1 MERFKL
7 VVCSIVAACMA
18 SVAVAQQREVEVE
31 CHWGKISATIDLPTE
46 SANTAILI
54 VAGSGPTDR
63 HGNSAAGL
71 STYSYKML
79 GEALAKDGVAV
90 MRYDKRGIGLSPI
103 PAEDVPN
110 LVFEDYIDDART
122 CVEYLRNEDFERV
135 VVAGHSEGGLIAL
148 ALAAED
154 ECCLDGVVLL
164 CAPGYNMAEI
174 LNYQLSQQL
183 VPAYM
188 GLMVKSTNII
198 NALKA
203 GNMVAEVD
211 IPKELMGLFH
221 PTVQPFIISN
231 MRYEPSML
239 AAECRMPMLI
249 VSGGRDIQVSLA
261 NGKRIHE
268 AQPAAE
274 HVVFENMTHVLKDAD
289 TSDRVMQLMSVYTNA
304 NQPITEG
311 VAEKITEFIN
321 NIK

>member
-1 MERFKL
+1 
-7 VVCSIVAACMA
+7 
-18 SVAVAQQREVEVE
+18 
-31 CHWGKISATIDLPTE
+31 
-46 SANTAILI
+46 
-54 VAGSGPTDR
+54 
-63 HGNSAAGL
+63 
-71 STYSYKML
+71 ML
-79 GEALAKDGVAV
+79 GEALAKGDVAV

-122 CVEYLRNEDFERV
+122 CVEYLRNEGFERV

-203 GNMVAEVD
+203 GNMVAEAD

-239 AAECRMPMLI
+239 AAECRVPMLI

-289 TSDRVMQLMSVYTNA
+289 TSDRMMQIMSVYSNA
-304 NQPITEG
+304 SQPITEG